1 MDELDSRPIIGKRN
15 RDADLGYAILRLT
28 LGLDFLF
35 HSASRWPHVGQFLD
49 KTVGQFGGTPLPS
62 WSVRWYSIG
71 ILICEPLVGLLL
83 FIGFRTRGALVAGGL
98 LVATLVFGTALRG
111 DFTVLAEQLI
121 YALLF
126 FLLMRHRQ
134 ENDRWSVDRIVA
146 RQSRAA
152 KA

>member
-1 MDELDSRPIIGKRN
+1 MNELDSRPVMGKRN
-15 RDADLGYAILRLT
+15 SDADLGYGILRVT
-28 LGLDFLF
+28 IGLDFLF
-35 HSASRWPHVGQFLD
+35 HSASRWPHVGQFLG

-83 FIGFRTRGALVAGGL
+83 FIGFRTRDALVAGGL

-126 FLLMRHRQ
+126 FVLMLYRQ
-134 ENDRWSVDRIVA
+134 ENDRWSIDRIVA
-146 RQSRAA
+146 QQSKGA